1 MALQRM
7 SNMKNRIFQERNP
20 GKNIEPAL
28 RRLFFRMIFSREEE
42 SIDDGVS

>member
-28 RRLFFRMIFSREEE
+28 RRLFQMIFSREEE